1 MIRMTRLLEAQ
12 VGQRAWDSGSRDH
25 SLFGGY
31 RGFSGNL
38 VARLQSG
45 GTGGDEGEE
54 IARGKV
60 VIRTR

>member
-1 MIRMTRLLEAQ
+1 MLDGAMLGDFGGRCSYGMIRMTRLLEAQ

-45 GTGGDEGEE
+45 GG
-54 IARGKV
+54 A
-60 VIRTR
+60 